1 MRFGKEVLGQGDGA
15 FVPGNTPYTFV
26 TGSDGVEFLEFR
38 NATAWN
44 IVFKSN
50 NQASWAKGA
59 EKTRALHESWLAE
72 KQPLGFVEPA
82 EQGRR
87 GFVRL
92 PPPRRIDRRRPP
104 NGAGPRGAWPRP
116 TI

>member
-50 NQASWAKGA
+50 NPASWAKGA
-59 EKTRALHESWLAE
+59 EKTRALHESRSEEHTSEL
-72 KQPLGFVEPA
+72 QSLM
-82 EQGRR
+82 
-87 GFVRL
+87 
-92 PPPRRIDRRRPP
+92 RIQYAVFCLQKK
-104 NGAGPRGAWPRP
+104 NAKP
-116 TI
+116 TPINTDSH